1 MRPRRILVLGAGW
14 EQVPLIREARRQG
27 HVIIAVD
34 GDPAAPGA
42 SEAHRFHCISTRDTL
57 AILELARRERV
68 EAATYM
74 ATETPLPALCALAEA
89 FGFPGPGRLS
99 VEASLDKG
107 RMRELFQAAG
117 IPGPAFAKVAS
128 VEEGLEAAKRV
139 GYPMVVK
146 PADRGGQVGLAR
158 VASPAELAEA
168 LPVALGRAFGG
179 TAILEAWMRGPEFNA
194 VAVVLEG
201 RIQAFILS
209 DRLKP
214 EEAFGVVQRHLYP
227 PDLDAV
233 QVEAARALCQ
243 RCAEAMEVRQGI
255 LFPQL
260 ILTER
265 GFLPVEIGERIP
277 GGVMAPL
284 FREATGIDLV
294 KLQLAFSLG
303 DPPDLSASGVPSPA
317 VTVQF
322 VTAEPGALRPGD
334 CVEVRGRETLHALG
348 GIVEAAFFG
357 PEMGPHPIRPL
368 RTGGDRFFSILARG
382 PDREEAMRRSEAA
395 LAHLDFLDAGG
406 CSLKLERRT
415 PKN

>member
-1 MRPRRILVLGAGW
+1 MRPRRLLVLGAGW
-14 EQVPLIREARRQG
+14 EQVPLLREARRQG
-27 HVIIAVD
+27 HEIIAVD
-34 GDPAAPGA
+34 GDPTAPGA
-42 SEAHRFHCISTRDTL
+42 AEAHRFHCISTRDTA

-74 ATETPLPALCALAEA
+74 ATETPLPALQALAEA
-89 FGFPGPGRLS
+89 FGFPGPGHAS

-117 IPGPAFAKVAS
+117 LPGPAFARVAS
-128 VEEGLEAAKRV
+128 VEEGLEAATRV
-139 GYPMVVK
+139 GFPMVVK

-158 VASPAELAEA
+158 VASLAELAEA
-168 LPVALGRAFGG
+168 LPQALGRAFGG
-179 TAILEAWMRGPEFNA
+179 TAVLEAWMRGPEFNA

-201 RIQAFILS
+201 RIQAFTLS

-227 PDLDAV
+227 PDLDAA

-243 RCAEAMEVRQGI
+243 RCAEAMGVKQGI

-294 KLQLAFSLG
+294 RLQLELSLG
-303 DPPDLSASGVPSPA
+303 CPPDLSARVVPSPA

-322 VTAEPGALRPGD
+322 VTAEPGPLRTGS
-334 CVEVRGRETLHALG
+334 CVEVRGRETVLDLD

-357 PEMGPHPIRPL
+357 PE
-368 RTGGDRFFSILARG
+368 GDRKSVV
-382 PDREEAMRRSEAA
+382 
-395 LAHLDFLDAGG
+395 
-406 CSLKLERRT
+406 
-415 PKN
+415 